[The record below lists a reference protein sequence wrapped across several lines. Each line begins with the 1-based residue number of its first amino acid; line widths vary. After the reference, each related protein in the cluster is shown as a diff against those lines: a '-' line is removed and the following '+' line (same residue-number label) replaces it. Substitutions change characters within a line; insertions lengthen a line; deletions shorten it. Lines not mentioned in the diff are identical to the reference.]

1 MHVFECTSAEGCPCA
16 CDRICVCA
24 QVCAHGCVCVCV
36 SSEAKSSFIKDKSA
50 PKCQRLMDMAPSS
63 LSPRCD
69 HPQKLI
75 KNNE

>member
-1 MHVFECTSAEGCPCA
+1 MFLSAGVLKDVRVLVTVSVSA
-16 CDRICVCA
+16 HKCVLM
-24 QVCAHGCVCVCV
+24 GVCVCV